1 MAAAYVNM
9 ILEKEETL
17 KQLFDAQ
24 KKLEKEFKSIYTS
37 LIFTTVAILCNIA
50 VMFFYFSLP
59 LLSYIDFLFAI
70 TDFLF
75 FLKIVRFFESAIL
88 LKDTFAFKH
97 FIFSHSSSKQF
108 ESSYQIFFCSR
119 KRGRLFSNI

>member
-9 ILEKEETL
+9 ISEKEETL

-59 LLSYIDFLFAI
+59 LLSYIAFLVAI
-70 TDFLF
+70 AEFLF
-75 FLKIVRFFESAIL
+75 FLKI
-88 LKDTFAFKH
+88 D
-97 FIFSHSSSKQF
+97 FSKVL
-108 ESSYQIFFCSR
+108 YC
-119 KRGRLFSNI
+119 